1 MLEFKIIVFSVVVS
15 FAYSIMIRQGELLQV
30 WARLLN
36 GWNDREQSFI
46 SGLVTK
52 LFLCPYCFAGQ
63 LSMYSCFFLL
73 FDNKGGF
80 ELFISVPFSIV
91 IMWFL
96 SNEYL
101 KQ

>member
-1 MLEFKIIVFSVVVS
+1 MLELKIIVFSVVVS

-36 GWNDREQSFI
+36 RWNDWEQSFI
-46 SGLVTK
+46 SGLVSK

-63 LSMYSCFFLL
+63 LSMYSCFYFVI
-73 FDNKGGF
+73 KTGSGF
-80 ELFISVPFSIV
+80 ETFIAVPFSIV

-101 KQ
+101 K